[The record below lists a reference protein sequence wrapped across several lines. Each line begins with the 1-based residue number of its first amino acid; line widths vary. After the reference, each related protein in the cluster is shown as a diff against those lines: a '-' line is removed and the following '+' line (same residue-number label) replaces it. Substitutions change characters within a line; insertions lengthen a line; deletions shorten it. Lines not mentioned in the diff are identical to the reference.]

1 MNLLYT
7 FVKKPFVGSY
17 RIKWRSPLSEIE
29 KQEWQ
34 TLTVKSRSGG
44 TIRGLFAQA
53 RAPQA
58 RATLVLAHPMGKEAK
73 GYFIKHG
80 YTDILRANGYN
91 TLVFDINGFGESTNG
106 SFSYHEDIL
115 AIGQVAR
122 KLTPTLPL
130 GYHGISL
137 GAQWAIIAFTNDE
150 HPFRFAILESAPA
163 TVEEFW
169 IKFPAA
175 YRMLRFLNVLLPR
188 YARKI
193 KPVERIKEVKNLES
207 ILFIYSQTDDYTPVE
222 MGERLKANSPVP
234 AELWT
239 VHEAPHAGIA
249 KSSAKAAY
257 TAKIIDYF
265 NKAVS
270 RHNQRML

>member
-1 MNLLYT
+1 MNLIYT
-7 FVKKPFVGSY
+7 LVKQPFVGSY
-17 RIKWRSPLSEIE
+17 RVKWRSPLSETE
-29 KQEWQ
+29 KPEWQ
-34 TLTVKSRSGG
+34 PLTVKSRSGG
-44 TIRGLFAQA
+44 IIRGLFAQA
-53 RAPQA
+53 RTPQA
-58 RATLVLAHPMGKEAK
+58 KATLVLAHPMGKEAK

-80 YTDILRANGYN
+80 YTDILRTNGYN

-115 AIGQVAR
+115 AIGQAAS
-122 KLTPTLPL
+122 KLTPVLPL

-137 GAQWAIIAFTNDE
+137 GAQWAIIAFAHDV
-150 HPFRFAILESAPA
+150 HPFRFAILESAAA

-175 YRMLRFLNVLLPR
+175 YRVVRFLNVLLPR

-193 KPVERIKEVKNLES
+193 KPVERIKDIKNLES

-222 MGERLKANSPVP
+222 MGERLKTNSPVP
-234 AELWT
+234 TELWT
-239 VHEAPHAGIA
+239 VSEAPHAGIT

-270 RHNQRML
+270 SHNRRTP